1 MHSGTER
8 LVHFEETWSS
18 VCCAFNFRYAT
29 ELIIVTD
36 HFVPT
41 STRHDQK
48 SLTIEVL
55 MRRNAKRRQS
65 IPVRK
70 CVILIERCA

>member
-48 SLTIEVL
+48 SLTIETHAAQRQAPSINPGQEV
-55 MRRNAKRRQS
+55 RNS
-65 IPVRK
+65 Y
-70 CVILIERCA
+70 